1 MVHSV
6 ELLFDLDTEVVIRR
20 AWDDLR
26 AAGLSAQRPTARP
39 HVTLVVAGGMDHAV
53 AQSLSTLLPRFPLPC
68 RVGSAL
74 VFGRSAGV
82 LARSIVPSAG
92 LLEIHADA
100 CRLAAD
106 HLTSAAMPHTQPGD
120 WSPHV
125 TLGRRIPADRL
136 GSALSIAG
144 HPTEISGAFVGLRHW
159 DGDAR
164 TEHLI

>member
-1 MVHSV
+1 
-6 ELLFDLDTEVVIRR
+6 VIRR

-26 AAGLSAQRPTARP
+26 AAGLAAQRPTARP
-39 HVTLVVAGGMDHAV
+39 HVTLVVATGMDEGV
-53 AQSLSTLLPRFPLPC
+53 AQSLSVLSPRFPVPC

-74 VFGRSAGV
+74 VFGRSAAV

-106 HLTSAAMPHTQPGD
+106 HMRSAPMPHTRPGD

-136 GSALSIAG
+136 ATALSIAG
-144 HPTEISGAFVGLRHW
+144 HPAEISGEFVGLRHW
-159 DGDAR
+159 DGDTR
-164 TEHLI
+164 TEIEIG